1 MRDNQ
6 PGTVPGAEWNARAYT
21 RLSTP
26 MQTWGETM
34 LEGLDLRGN
43 ETALDLGCGTG
54 TLTEHLLRRL
64 PRGRVIAIDRSAN
77 MLQVAR
83 EHLEP
88 RFAGRVEYVQSPLEE
103 LQLAPGVADLAF
115 SNATF
120 HWIRDHPRLFR
131 SIFAAL
137 RPGGWL
143 VAQCG
148 GGPNIARVRERA
160 ARLMATPTYRA
171 FFEGWSG
178 PWEFA
183 SAETT
188 AERLRAAGF
197 TDVETNVF
205 EAPVQLSSLEETRE
219 YLRNVVLGT
228 HLDRISQP
236 ELRAPFVDALA
247 EQFAADDPPYRLDYW
262 RLNLRGRRPRGS

>member
-1 MRDNQ
+1 
-6 PGTVPGAEWNARAYT
+6 
-21 RLSTP
+21 
-26 MQTWGETM
+26 MQTWGEAM
-34 LEGLDLRGN
+34 LDRLAVRGD

-64 PRGRVIAIDRSAN
+64 PHGRVIAVDRSAN

-88 RFAGRVEYVQSPLEE
+88 RFAGRVEYVQSPLEA
-103 LQLAPGVADLAF
+103 LQLADGVADLAF

-120 HWIRDHPRLFR
+120 HWIKDHPRLFR

-148 GGPNIARVRERA
+148 GGPNIACVRERA
-160 ARLMATPTYRA
+160 ARLMATPTYRPY
-171 FFEGWSG
+171 FEGWSG

-197 TDVETNVF
+197 TDVQTNVF
-205 EAPVQLSSLEETRE
+205 EAPVQLASLEETRD

-228 HLDRISQP
+228 HLDRIARP

-262 RLNLRGRRPRGS
+262 RLNLRGRRPVRPVAARP

>member
-1 MRDNQ
+1 
-6 PGTVPGAEWNARAYT
+6 VPGAEWNARAYT

-26 MQTWGETM
+26 MQTWGEAM
-34 LEGLDLRGN
+34 LDRLAVRGD

-64 PRGRVIAIDRSAN
+64 PRGHVIAIDRSAN

-88 RFAGRVEYVQSPLEE
+88 QFGGRVEYVQAPLEA
-103 LQLAPGVADLAF
+103 LDLDGVADLAF

-120 HWIRDHPRLFR
+120 HWVADHPRLFAA
-131 SIFAAL
+131 IFRAL
-137 RPGGWL
+137 KPGGWL

-148 GGPNIARVRERA
+148 GGPNIAGVRERA
-160 ARLMATPTYRA
+160 ARLMATPTYRRY
-171 FFEGWSG
+171 FEGWTG

-197 TDVETNVF
+197 AAVETNVF
-205 EAPVQLSSLEETRE
+205 EAPVQLESLEQTRD
-219 YLRNVVLGT
+219 YLRNVVLGA
-228 HLDRISQP
+228 HLDRIADP
-236 ELRAPFVDALA
+236 ALRTPFVEQLA
-247 EQFAADDPPYRLDYW
+247 APYATDDPPYRLDYW
-262 RLNLRGRRPRGS
+262 RLNLRGRRPDV